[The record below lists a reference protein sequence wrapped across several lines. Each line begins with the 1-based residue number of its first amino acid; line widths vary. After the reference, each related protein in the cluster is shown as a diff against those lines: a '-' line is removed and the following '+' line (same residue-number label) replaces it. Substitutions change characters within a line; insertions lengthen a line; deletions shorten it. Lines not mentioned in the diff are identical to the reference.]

1 MSAPLDGEA
10 LARAAFAAIDRD
22 RLAREIGQLVAA
34 ATPAPVSQSKPAPS
48 VPPPAS
54 AAPRSQ
60 PASARHDA
68 GTNSVLAKL
77 VLDDLLDDAILGA
90 RPADKEYPLRLA
102 LGELGMRLEE
112 DDALAFAGALNL
124 YFRADMDEEQA
135 VRVGF
140 EASRAWYRFARAAGL
155 EPQLVRQA
163 SPLLAALL
171 TSRVA
176 RVTFSSVDHLTTF
189 DSQIHER
196 EPGADGTSGA
206 GGATATSFAVK
217 VAGSGMVRMKARVR
231 S

>member
-1 MSAPLDGEA
+1 MTTPLDGEA

-22 RLAREIGQLVAA
+22 RLAREIGELVSASVAPASKAPSVAPPSSTAA
-34 ATPAPVSQSKPAPS
+34 ATSQRPHA
-48 VPPPAS
+48 
-54 AAPRSQ
+54 
-60 PASARHDA
+60 DA
-68 GTNSVLAKL
+68 TTNAVLAKL

-90 RPADKEYPLRLA
+90 RPSDKEYPLRLA
-102 LGELGMRLEE
+102 LGELGSRLAE

-140 EASRAWYRFARAAGL
+140 EASRAWYRFAHGAGL
-155 EPQLVRQA
+155 EAQLVRQA
-163 SPLLAALL
+163 SPLLAALF
-171 TSRVA
+171 TSRVS

-196 EPGADGTSGA
+196 EPGASAAGGA
-206 GGATATSFAVK
+206 GGAAAASFAVK

>member
-1 MSAPLDGEA
+1 VTTPLDGEA

-22 RLAREIGQLVAA
+22 RLARAIGQLVAA
-34 ATPAPVSQSKPAPS
+34 ASPASTAAPSKPAPS

-54 AAPRSQ
+54 V
-60 PASARHDA
+60 PASARQDA
-68 GTNSVLAKL
+68 NPVLAKL

-140 EASRAWYRFARAAGL
+140 EASRAWYRFARGAGL

-163 SPLLAALL
+163 SPLLAALF

-176 RVTFSSVDHLTTF
+176 RVTFASVDHLTTF

-196 EPGADGTSGA
+196 EPGADGTGGA
-206 GGATATSFAVK
+206 GGAVAASFAVK